1 MTSGDS
7 TVSRRIRALLACGVL
22 LGSGAMGTA
31 ALWSTSAQ
39 TVSGTFTTAYLKIQ
53 ANGSSP
59 YTFTFPGALLPGS
72 STAFLIQVQN
82 AGSTP
87 FTYVG
92 SVQSASALG
101 QATTLTSRVDGT
113 VSGTTCTGGSGVT
126 GQSVT
131 SLKSSFR
138 SASGV
143 LPAMTGTEN
152 VCVQLT
158 LTAGAN
164 ASLAGSSGTV
174 LFTFD
179 ATGV

>member
-1 MTSGDS
+1 MTSDAS
-7 TVSRRIRALLACGVL
+7 SVSRRVRALLACGLL

-53 ANGSSP
+53 TNGSTP
-59 YTFTFPGALLPGS
+59 YSFTFPGSLLPGS

-82 AGSTP
+82 VGSTP

-101 QATTLTSRVDGT
+101 QATTLTSRVGGT
-113 VSGTTCTGGSGVT
+113 VSGPTCTGGSGVT
-126 GQSVT
+126 GQAVT
-131 SLKSSFR
+131 GTKAAFR
-138 SASGV
+138 STSGV
-143 LPAMTGTEN
+143 LPATTGTEN

-158 LTAGAN
+158 LPLGAVGT
-164 ASLAGSSGTV
+164 LAGSTGTV